1 MLRVRGTGI
10 ALAAERG
17 QVPVRIV
24 SRRRLAFEQT
34 VMHAGRI
41 SMYAVLGAIM
51 GALGATV
58 WRQQWLPIQRG
69 LFAFASASPKSS
81 T

>member
-1 MLRVRGTGI
+1 MNVAALVSVFLIALLGGVHCLAMCSGI

-34 VMHAGRI
+34 VMRSEERRVGKECR
-41 SMYAVLGAIM
+41 L
-51 GALGATV
+51 
-58 WRQQWLPIQRG
+58 
-69 LFAFASASPKSS
+69 
-81 T
+81 